1 MTSDNG
7 RRRALIHG
15 SEKLICFDNDAYCK
29 LYDVV
34 KDPTRARPDDEGRRV
49 QGHEGPLPSAS

>member
-29 LYDVV
+29 LYDVE
-34 KDPTRARPDDEGRRV
+34 KDPLEREPTMKGDDYKDMKASATR
-49 QGHEGPLPSAS
+49 PS